1 MVVTLIT
8 TLVNRP
14 HQVPCHSG
22 YDAFSQGRRHDYSI
36 TLQGL
41 RYLCTLAKHLI
52 VAVSVITEQIFCGCR
67 SMSVKVNVNYSKA
80 CEIFPAQSIC

>member
-22 YDAFSQGRRHDYSI
+22 YDAFSQGRMHDYSI
-36 TLQGL
+36 TLQGFKVFMHAGKASDRGRFCDHGTDL
-41 RYLCTLAKHLI
+41 LWL
-52 VAVSVITEQIFCGCR
+52 QIYVR
-67 SMSVKVNVNYSKA
+67 KS
-80 CEIFPAQSIC
+80 